1 VKVDPDSNTA
11 DSSEPETTAPLPGAE
26 DGPGTSAEDLSRR
39 ETLGAEALD
48 PSERLTLP
56 DHDPKSPS
64 ESSPASSAESLKVTP
79 EVPRQRRSTKGKL
92 EQTLSRSARLRTTP
106 PPPKKLGR
114 YEIRG
119 ELGRGGV
126 GVVYAAWDTRL
137 QREIALKTLLAG
149 RDASEVTI
157 ERFLREV
164 RTTSCLRHQHIVS
177 VHDAGVI
184 DGHFY
189 LAMDRIEGRS
199 LAALL
204 DTEGALEPRR
214 AVDLLAPVARAL
226 AHAHREGFLHRD
238 VKPENVLVDAEGV
251 AYLTDFGLAAD
262 LKDGERLTQSNQAL
276 GTPAFMA
283 PEQLR
288 GKHRDPRVDVYALG
302 ATLYECVTGRVPFL
316 AESYPELM
324 HQVLTREPDPPR
336 SLAPLLAP
344 DLEAVIMT
352 CLEKDPERRYPG
364 PADLAA
370 DLERFQRGEAV
381 RASLPTLRR
390 RVWQRVLRHRAM
402 ALGTSVA
409 LVGVL
414 SGGLGAFWIYRDA
427 ASEFRRTVRL
437 EDERARLLQT
447 QRERAVREQARSAAS
462 AEAALASTTEDA
474 IQAYTRLLERYPES
488 WEGRVARA
496 RLWRQ
501 RSRELRARG
510 RDLAAAQRAAQS
522 ALEDLD
528 QALREADRAA
538 LRLLKVELLRVDLR
552 QPKQALAETR
562 LVLGASEPALA
573 GYAEAR
579 LAFAQGD
586 MAAAEDAVRRA
597 LAARPLAPARL
608 LLAELCLA
616 RDQPNEALTQLDT
629 LAGRSDYAAEVSLLR
644 GLALHALGSP
654 QDAYNDAIRARE
666 LDPTAPRAH
675 ALLAEL
681 RLEQNNLGGALG
693 PAKKAWALAPGEGNY
708 ALLLARTQLRLGD
721 LGRALTA
728 YTQALAAERPPSE
741 PDVAALLAEAKERG
755 VQLNESSTK
764 DEKNSQEGESDEEK
778 PRPTPLASPVPE

>member
-1 VKVDPDSNTA
+1 MRGADPDTDAAAKNDEAPAASDLQGQSPSPLDDARRETVEAGLEKGLEPSERVTLVDPEHD
-11 DSSEPETTAPLPGAE
+11 DSSEEAG
-26 DGPGTSAEDLSRR
+26 
-39 ETLGAEALD
+39 GAEALD
-48 PSERLTLP
+48 L
-56 DHDPKSPS
+56 
-64 ESSPASSAESLKVTP
+64 TP
-79 EVPRQRRSTKGKL
+79 ELPRQRRSTKGKL
-92 EQTLSRSARLRTTP
+92 EQTLSRSARQRVTP
-106 PPPKKLGR
+106 PPPKQLGR
-114 YEIRG
+114 YELRG

-164 RTTSCLRHQHIVS
+164 RATSCLRHAHIVS
-177 VHDAGVI
+177 VHDAGVV

-238 VKPENVLVDAEGV
+238 VKPENVLVDNEDL

-262 LKDGERLTQSNQAL
+262 LKDGERLTKSNQAL

-288 GKHRDPRVDVYALG
+288 GQHRDPRVDVYSLG

-381 RASLPTLRR
+381 RASLPSLGRR
-390 RVWQRVLRHRAM
+390 FWQRAQRHRAV

-414 SGGLGAFWIYRDA
+414 SGGFGAFWIYRDA
-427 ASEFRRTVRL
+427 ASESRRTGRL
-437 EDERARLLQT
+437 EEERARLLQT
-447 QRERAVREQARSAAS
+447 QRERAVREEARSAAS

-474 IQAYTRLLERYPES
+474 IQAYSRLLERYPES

-510 RDLAAAQRAAQS
+510 RDLIAAERAARS

-552 QPKQALAETR
+552 QPEQALAQIR
-562 LVLGASEPALA
+562 LVLTASEPALA
-573 GYAEAR
+573 AYAEAR
-579 LAFAQGD
+579 LSYAQGD
-586 MAAAEDAVRRA
+586 LAAAEDAVRRA
-597 LAARPLAPARL
+597 LGSRPLAPARL
-608 LLAELCLA
+608 LLAEICLK
-616 RDQPNEALTQLDT
+616 RGLPNDALTQLDT

-644 GLALHALGSP
+644 GLALHAMGSS

-675 ALLAEL
+675 ALLATL
-681 RLEQNNLGGALG
+681 RLEQNNPGRALG
-693 PAKKAWALAPGEGNY
+693 PAKKAAALLPDEGRY
-708 ALLLARTQLRLGD
+708 GLLLARTYLLLGD
-721 LGRALTA
+721 LKGAQAA
-728 YTQALAAERPPSE
+728 YTKALAAKRPPSE
-741 PDVAALLAEAKERG
+741 EARAALLAEAKERG
-755 VQLNESSTK
+755 VELPPASSEAEDK
-764 DEKNSQEGESDEEK
+764 EAAVPDSGPK
-778 PRPTPLASPVPE
+778 PAATPAPG

>member
-1 VKVDPDSNTA
+1 MKAEP
-11 DSSEPETTAPLPGAE
+11 DSSEPEPAEGVDAPPPEPESPEPESPEPESTPDDPA
-26 DGPGTSAEDLSRR
+26 RR
-39 ETLGAEALD
+39 ETLDAQALA

-56 DHDPKSPS
+56 DPESPS
-64 ESSPASSAESLKVTP
+64 TDSSEDLASLVGDSFDVTP

-92 EQTLSRSARLRTTP
+92 EQTLSKSSRLRTTP
-106 PPPKKLGR
+106 PPPKELGR

-164 RTTSCLRHQHIVS
+164 RATSCLRHPHIVS

-184 DGHFY
+184 EGHFY

-238 VKPENVLVDAEGV
+238 VKPENVLVDVEGV

-262 LKDGERLTQSNQAL
+262 LKDGERLTHSNQAL

-288 GKHRDPRVDVYALG
+288 GQHRDPRVDVYALG

-364 PADLAA
+364 PAELAA

-381 RASLPTLRR
+381 KASLPSLRR
-390 RVWQRVLRHRAM
+390 RFWQRVQRHRAV

-427 ASEFRRTVRL
+427 ASESRRTGRL
-437 EDERARLLQT
+437 EEERARLLQT
-447 QRERAVREQARSAAS
+447 QRERAVREEARSAAS

-474 IQAYTRLLERYPES
+474 IQAYTRLLVRYPES

-510 RDLAAAQRAAQS
+510 RDLLAAQRAANA

-552 QPKQALAETR
+552 RPEEALAEAR
-562 LVLGASEPALA
+562 LVLETSEPALA
-573 GYAEAR
+573 SYAEAR
-579 LAFAQGD
+579 LAYAQGD
-586 MAAAEDAVRRA
+586 LPAAEDAVRRA
-597 LAARPLAPARL
+597 LGSRPLAPARL

-616 RDQPNEALTQLDT
+616 REQPNEALTQLDA
-629 LAGRSDYAAEVSLLR
+629 LAGRAEYAAEVSLLR

-666 LDPTAPRAH
+666 LDPTEPRTH
-675 ALLAEL
+675 ALLAQL

-693 PAKKAWALAPGEGNY
+693 PAKKAATLAPDEGRY
-708 ALLLARTQLRLGD
+708 ALLLSRIHMRLGD
-721 LGRALTA
+721 LKRALAAYTRALTA
-728 YTQALAAERPPSE
+728 KRPPSQAE
-741 PDVAALLAEAKERG
+741 VAGLLAEAKERG
-755 VQLNESSTK
+755 LELAPK
-764 DEKNSQEGESDEEK
+764 PAPEAPEGAPS
-778 PRPTPLASPVPE
+778 PTPTPAPE

>member
-1 VKVDPDSNTA
+1 MKGA
-11 DSSEPETTAPLPGAE
+11 DTGPNLDAQADPGATRSDATPSEGDPGGTASRE
-26 DGPGTSAEDLSRR
+26 DADAYR
-39 ETLGAEALD
+39 ETEAAAGLK
-48 PSERLTLP
+48 PSERLTLV
-56 DHDPKSPS
+56 DP
-64 ESSPASSAESLKVTP
+64 ERSSPDESAAAAGALDATP

-92 EQTLSRSARLRTTP
+92 EQTLTQSARQRTTP
-106 PPPKKLGR
+106 PPPKRLGR
-114 YEIRG
+114 YELRG

-164 RTTSCLRHQHIVS
+164 RATSCLRHAHIVS

-204 DTEGALEPRR
+204 DSEGALEPRR
-214 AVDLLAPVARAL
+214 TVDLLAPVARAL

-238 VKPENVLVDAEGV
+238 VKPENVLVDNEDV

-262 LKDGERLTQSNQAL
+262 LKDGERLTKSHQAL

-288 GKHRDPRVDVYALG
+288 GQHRDPRVDVYALG

-381 RASLPTLRR
+381 HASLPSLRR
-390 RVWQRVLRHRAM
+390 RFWQRVQRHRAV
-402 ALGTSVA
+402 ALGTTVA

-427 ASEFRRTVRL
+427 SSESRRTGRL
-437 EDERARLLQT
+437 EEERARLLQT
-447 QRERAVREQARSAAS
+447 QRERAVREEARSAAS

-488 WEGRVARA
+488 WEGRVSRA

-510 RDLAAAQRAAQS
+510 RDLIAAERAARA
-522 ALEDLD
+522 ALEDLN

-552 QPKQALAETR
+552 QPEQALAETR
-562 LVLGASEPALA
+562 RVLKAKEPALA
-573 GYAEAR
+573 GYAQAR
-579 LAFAQGD
+579 LAYAQGD
-586 MAAAEDAVRRA
+586 LVGAEEAVRRA
-597 LAARPLAPARL
+597 LGSRPLAPARL

-616 RDQPNEALTQLDT
+616 RGVPNEALSQLDT
-629 LAGRSDYAAEVSLLR
+629 LAGRSEYAAEVSLLR
-644 GLALHALGSP
+644 GLALHAMGSP

-675 ALLAEL
+675 ALLATL
-681 RLEQNNLGGALG
+681 RLEQSNPGGALG
-693 PAKKAWALAPGEGNY
+693 PAKKAASLAPDEGRY
-708 ALLLARTQLRLGD
+708 ALLLARTHLLLGD
-721 LGRALTA
+721 LKRALAA
-728 YTQALAAERPPSE
+728 YRQALAAKNPPSE
-741 PDVAALLAEAKERG
+741 AAQAALLAEAKERG
-755 VQLNESSTK
+755 VELPPSSSEDT
-764 DEKNSQEGESDEEK
+764 GEEPSA
-778 PRPTPLASPVPE
+778 PGVPAPSPAPE